1 MIAPAN
7 FVPNGALAAKMS
19 DYFGPGG
26 LLATSGGAGQA
37 FEFRPQQL
45 RMAEAVANA
54 LSNRRHLAVEAGT
67 GVGKSFAYLAPA
79 ILHAVE
85 NKRRA
90 VISTYTINL
99 QEQIMGKDIPALA
112 KILPV
117 QFSATL
123 VKGRA
128 NYLCPC
134 RLKKAMRSADGL
146 FLSTEQAELHRIAK
160 WAATTQDGSRSD
172 FDLEPDPNVWA
183 QVCSERG
190 LCSAQKCEKECKC
203 FYQEARRRM
212 RTADVLVVNHH
223 LFFSEIALRAESEES
238 EGVLLPEFEF
248 VILDEAHT
256 VESVAADHIGIG
268 LSESGLRWLLHRL
281 WNPKTEKGLLSLF
294 KNAGEAVRAVDD
306 VLHRS
311 DDFFRSVDD
320 AAHWKPNASTLRVRQ
335 PDIVLNSL
343 DTPLATLRDRLVD
356 IGKSLSDDNE
366 DRDELR
372 EMVRRVNDTRKQ
384 LGAFLGQADPEFVY
398 WVERSGRRQPQVE
411 LRAAPVDVSEELREL
426 LFASFPSVVMT
437 SATLAVQNRLDYFL
451 KRVGADE
458 TEAIAVGSP
467 FDYEQQ
473 MKLYV
478 PKEMPDPNSPDYRA
492 AVGKWVR
499 HFVKLTHGKAFVLF
513 TSYKLMRDVAE
524 DLEMFFTS
532 SGFQCLVQGSGMPRS
547 TMLKKFKED
556 VDSVLFGTDSFW
568 QGVDVPGEAL
578 SNVIIT
584 RLPFAVPDHPLTE
597 ARLEAIEARG
607 GNAFMEYSLPEAV
620 LKLRQGVGRLIRSK
634 TDTGIVAILDNRV
647 LTKRYGRA
655 FIESLP
661 QCPVEIV

>member
-7 FVPNGALAAKMS
+7 FVPNGALAGKMT

-26 LLATSGGAGQA
+26 LLASSGGAGQA

-54 LSNRRHLAVEAGT
+54 LANRRHLAVEAGT

-117 QFSATL
+117 QFNATL

-134 RLKKAMRSADGL
+134 RLKKALRSADGL
-146 FLSTEQAELHRIAK
+146 FLSTEQAELKRIAK
-160 WAATTQDGSRSD
+160 WAADTKDGSRSD
-172 FDLEPDPNVWA
+172 FDIEPDPNVWS

-190 LCSAQKCEKECKC
+190 LCSAQKCEKDCKC

-256 VESVAADHIGIG
+256 VESVAADHIGLG
-268 LSESGLRWLLHRL
+268 LSEAGLRWLLHRL
-281 WNPKTEKGLLSLF
+281 WNPKSQKGLLSLF
-294 KNAGEAVRAVDD
+294 KKAGEAVRAVDD
-306 VLHRS
+306 ALHHG
-311 DDFFRSVDD
+311 DAFFR
-320 AAHWKPNASTLRVRQ
+320 AADEAARWKPNANSVRVRQ
-335 PDIVLNSL
+335 PDMVPNTL

-356 IGKSLSDDNE
+356 IGKSLADDDE

-384 LGAFLGQADPEFVY
+384 LAAFLGQAAPEHVY
-398 WVERSGRRQPQVE
+398 WVERTGRRQPQVE
-411 LRAAPVDVSEELREL
+411 LRTAPVDVSEDLRQL
-426 LFASFPSVVMT
+426 LFAAFPSVIMT

-458 TEAIAVGSP
+458 AEALAVGSP

-478 PKEMPDPNSPDYRA
+478 PKEMPDPNSPDYRE

-499 HFVKLTHGKAFVLF
+499 HFVKMTHGKAFVLF
-513 TSYKLMRDVAE
+513 TSHKLLRDVAE

-607 GNAFMEYSLPEAV
+607 GNAFMEYSLPEAI

-634 TDTGIVAILDNRV
+634 SDTGIVAILDNRV

>member
-7 FVPNGALAAKMS
+7 FVPNGALAARMA
-19 DYFGPGG
+19 DYFGPAG
-26 LLATSGGAGQA
+26 LLSSSGGAGQA

-45 RMAEAVANA
+45 GMAEAVANA
-54 LSNRRHLAVEAGT
+54 LANRRHLAVEAGT

-99 QEQIMGKDIPALA
+99 QEQIIHKDIPALA

-160 WAATTQDGSRSD
+160 WAEKTQDGSRSD
-172 FDLEPDPNVWA
+172 FDIEPDPNVWA

-190 LCSAQKCEKECKC
+190 ICAPQKCEKDCKC

-223 LFFSEIALRAESEES
+223 LFFSEIAIRAESEES

-248 VILDEAHT
+248 VVLDEAHT

-268 LSESGLRWLLHRL
+268 LSETSLRWVLHRL
-281 WNPKTEKGLLSLF
+281 WNPKSEKGLLSLF
-294 KNAGEAVRAVDD
+294 KNAGEAVRAVDN
-306 VLHRS
+306 VLHRA
-311 DDFFRSVDD
+311 DEFFSSVDD
-320 AAHWKPNASTLRVRQ
+320 AAQWKPNASTVRVRQ
-335 PDIVLNSL
+335 PDLVPNTL
-343 DTPLATLRDRLVD
+343 DTPLAALRDRIVE
-356 IGKSLSDDNE
+356 IGQSLAADDE

-372 EMVRRVNDTRKQ
+372 EMVRRVNETRKQ
-384 LGAFLGQADPEFVY
+384 LGAFLNQSSPDHVY

-411 LRAAPVDVSEELREL
+411 LRAAPVDVSEDLREL
-426 LFASFPSVVMT
+426 LFSSFPSVIMT

-458 TEAIAVGSP
+458 AEALAVGSP

-478 PKEMPDPNSPDYRA
+478 PKEMPDPNSPDYRE

-499 HFVKLTHGKAFVLF
+499 HFVKMTHGKAFVLF
-513 TSYKLMRDVAE
+513 TSYKLLRDVAD

-532 SGFQCLVQGSGMPRS
+532 SGIQCLVQGSGMPRS
-547 TMLKKFKED
+547 TMLQKFKSD

-607 GNAFMEYSLPEAV
+607 GNAFMEYSVPEAV